1 MGKVSS
7 LGLDRLSISARLK
20 VLGAGA
26 VAAVAALAIIG
37 SMSMSSM
44 KSQSDQAAAD
54 QHAAQ
59 VLSHTYESWLL
70 DDDQSNMYAAVVALR
85 DPSKHQLAETT
96 YAQVVGAVHGTVS
109 GFAKLRPLLKT
120 PGERALLSQIASTF
134 QSYNTFTQQ
143 MRKDALAGNVNGVV
157 YTMTVAN
164 LKPSNALPTQF
175 AELRDTMERHAAASQ
190 AQVSSGASSGTTLLI
205 ILGALSAP
213 LVILLAFLIGRSV
226 AASLKRMLEAVERI
240 AQGDLEDD
248 GSTGGRDEI
257 AQATVAMRKHLVGYL
272 QPIVD
277 AARAVADGD
286 LTATVEPRSD
296 HDQLSAAIAAMLESL
311 RALVGEL
318 NAAGTRIAG
327 ASGALATASQEA
339 GRAVG
344 EIANAIG
351 EVAVGATKQVQLV
364 DDTKGA
370 AGATVG
376 AASEASEAASHGAAA
391 ANQASEAMGSVR
403 DSSVEASQAVA
414 QLAAKSQQIGGIVST
429 ITGIAEQTNLL
440 ALNAAIEAARAGEEG
455 RGFAVVAEE
464 VRKLAEE
471 SQHAA
476 ATIAGLVSEVQV
488 DTTRAVE
495 VVESSA
501 RQSEESSV
509 IVEQAREAFERIGEQ
524 VAGITARVQQIAD
537 SAGAISVVA
546 EDASATTEQVS
557 ASTEQTSATTQEV
570 AASAQEL
577 AATAETL
584 QQIVARFRL
593 PVAN

>member
-1 MGKVSS
+1 VGKVSS

-37 SMSMSSM
+37 SMTMSSM
-44 KSQSDQAAAD
+44 KSQSNKAAAD
-54 QHAAQ
+54 QQTAQ
-59 VLSHTYESWLL
+59 VLSHAYESWLL

-85 DPSKHQLAETT
+85 DPSKHALAETT
-96 YAQVVGAVHGTVS
+96 FGQAVAGYKGALASLH
-109 GFAKLRPLLKT
+109 KLGPMLRT
-120 PGERALLSQIASTF
+120 PAERSALNRINADLV
-134 QSYNTFTQQ
+134 SYNSFTER
-143 MRKDALAGNVNGVV
+143 MRKQALAGQVGPMV

-164 LKPSNALPTQF
+164 LKPSNALPVEF
-175 AELRDTMERHAAASQ
+175 AKLRDMLEKSAAASQ
-190 AQVSSGASSGTTLLI
+190 ASVSSSASSGTTLLI
-205 ILGALSAP
+205 VLGVLSAP

-226 AASLKRMLEAVERI
+226 SASLKKMLEAVERI

-248 GSTGGRDEI
+248 GSTGGRDEV
-257 AQATVAMRKHLVGYL
+257 AQATVAVRRHLVGYL

-277 AARAVADGD
+277 AARSVADGD
-286 LTATVEPRSD
+286 LTATVEPRSE
-296 HDQLSAAIAAMLESL
+296 HDQLSAAIAAMLDSL
-311 RALVGEL
+311 RALVSEL
-318 NAAGTRIAG
+318 NAAGSRISG

-339 GRAVG
+339 GRAVN

-351 EVAVGATKQVQLV
+351 EVAIGATKQVQLV
-364 DDTKGA
+364 DDAKGA

-376 AASEASEAASHGAAA
+376 AAGEASEAASHGAAA

-403 DSSVEASQAVA
+403 DSSVEASHAVA
-414 QLAAKSQQIGGIVST
+414 QLAAKSQQIGGIVET

-476 ATIAGLVSEVQV
+476 ATIAGLVSEVQI
-488 DTTRAVE
+488 DTSRAVE

-509 IVEQAREAFERIGEQ
+509 IVEQARQAFEQIGEQ